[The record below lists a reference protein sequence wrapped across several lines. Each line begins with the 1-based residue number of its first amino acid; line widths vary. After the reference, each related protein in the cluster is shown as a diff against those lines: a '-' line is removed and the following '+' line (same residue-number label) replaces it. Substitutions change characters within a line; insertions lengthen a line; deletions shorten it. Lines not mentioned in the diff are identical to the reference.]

1 MRKFVFV
8 LIFSFLFYGLAQS
21 ASDPLEVNLEAF
33 IVTTVTNDDG
43 SQEEVFTQADQAK
56 PEQIV
61 EYRVLVTNQGET
73 SLAAG
78 NAVITGPVPA
88 GTQFLRDTATQTE
101 AAVLTFSADGGQT
114 FSAPPVMITIT
125 NEDGEEEQVEATP
138 EQYTA
143 ARWSIINALQ
153 PSEVLTFVYRVVVK

>member
-1 MRKFVFV
+1 MRKVLLSLILLVF
-8 LIFSFLFYGLAQS
+8 SYALAQTN
-21 ASDPLEVNLEAF
+21 DPLEVSLEAF
-33 IVTTVTNDDG
+33 IVSTVTQADG
-43 SQEEVFTQADQAK
+43 STEEVFTLADQAQ

-61 EYRVLVTNQGET
+61 EYRVAVTNVGDT

-88 GTQFLRDTATQTE
+88 GTQYLSDTATQTE

-125 NEDGEEEQVEATP
+125 NEDGEEEQVEASP
-138 EQYTA
+138 DQYTA
-143 ARWSIINALQ
+143 ARWSIMRALE
-153 PSEVLTFVYRVVVK
+153 PAEMLTFVYRVVVK